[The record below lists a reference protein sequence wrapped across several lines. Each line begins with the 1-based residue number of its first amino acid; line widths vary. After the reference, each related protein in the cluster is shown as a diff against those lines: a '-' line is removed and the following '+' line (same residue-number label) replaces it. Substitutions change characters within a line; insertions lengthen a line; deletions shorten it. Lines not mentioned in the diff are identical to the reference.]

1 MSDRNGCSY
10 TLGLTSTALV
20 GVLAN
25 LMEKGKLHDQLLD
38 TLKSTR
44 QIIVQQTSEHYY
56 AQLLEQCNNNYTK
69 ECHDIM
75 NGILP
80 CEHCDAVI
88 EVVDDHCGDDMNIV
102 DEGHEVEDSANVDR
116 YLGVVIRD
124 LSGKEPTSR
133 EKNQFADA
141 INSETATT
149 DKIQQMFNIPT
160 QRLNK
165 YARHVRN
172 QGSYDEIAPQTIG
185 NNIICKQ

>member
-1 MSDRNGCSY
+1 MSDRTVGSY

-25 LMEKGKLHDQLLD
+25 LLEKGKLHDQLLD

-44 QIIVQQTSEHYY
+44 QIIVQQTSEHHY

-80 CEHCDAVI
+80 CEHCDAAI
-88 EVVDDHCGDDMNIV
+88 EVVDDDCGDEDMNV
-102 DEGHEVEDSANVDR
+102 DDEGHEVEDSANVDR

-124 LSGKEPTSR
+124 LSGKEPTSW
-133 EKNQFADA
+133 EKNQFAHA
-141 INSETATT
+141 IN
-149 DKIQQMFNIPT
+149 
-160 QRLNK
+160 R
-165 YARHVRN
+165 
-172 QGSYDEIAPQTIG
+172 EISKCMKFKVYLLLDLQTMLDTWCSLGLELVVLIFG
-185 NNIICKQ
+185 NGG